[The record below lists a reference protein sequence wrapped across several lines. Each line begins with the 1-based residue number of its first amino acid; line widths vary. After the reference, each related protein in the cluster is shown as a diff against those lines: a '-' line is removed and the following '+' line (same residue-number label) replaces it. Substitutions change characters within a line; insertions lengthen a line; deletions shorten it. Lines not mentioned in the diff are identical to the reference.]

1 MSVYWSFDNTIVLCT
16 CHIPTDTN
24 RARQDSH
31 GLQVILTCVH
41 NVTAPLSMLFCM
53 IMETVQLGYG
63 ETLAANLQ
71 QEKLR
76 FHQFSLTMPQ
86 RVPNAILACV

>member
-1 MSVYWSFDNTIVLCT
+1 MSLDLLQTI
-16 CHIPTDTN
+16 
-24 RARQDSH
+24 ARQDTH

-63 ETLAANLQ
+63 ETLDSNLQ
-71 QEKLR
+71 KLR
-76 FHQFSLTMPQ
+76 LFTGFLLIIP
-86 RVPNAILACV
+86 